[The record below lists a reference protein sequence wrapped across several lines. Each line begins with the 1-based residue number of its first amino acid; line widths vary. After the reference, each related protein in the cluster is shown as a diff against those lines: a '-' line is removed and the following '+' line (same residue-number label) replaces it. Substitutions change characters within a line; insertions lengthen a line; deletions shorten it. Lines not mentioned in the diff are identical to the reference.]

1 MTSSND
7 NTLVR
12 SLHDLGAAGWFG
24 GSLAGVLGINGGAAA
39 ASDPRERL
47 RLSGAGWSKWGPAQY
62 LSIGAYVVGS
72 AGMLLSDKGRLAA
85 QPAARNNALIKLGL
99 TVVAAGATVLSTALG
114 RSISNRSEE
123 GAQGVTEPS
132 GSSSQELES
141 SQRLQK
147 VVQWVTPLATA
158 GIIVLAAQQGE
169 QQRPSNWFDTLK
181 QRF

>member
-1 MTSSND
+1 MTDN

-62 LSIGAYVVGS
+62 LAIGSYVVGS

-85 QPAARNNALIKLGL
+85 QPEARTNALIKLGL
-99 TVVAAGATVLSTALG
+99 TVVAAGATVWSSALG
-114 RSISNRSEE
+114 RSMSKRSAE
-123 GAQGVTEPS
+123 GTAGVTEPS
-132 GSSSQELES
+132 GGSSDELKS
-141 SQRLQK
+141 AQGLQK

-169 QQRPSNWFDTLK
+169 QQRPSNWLSKIKD
-181 QRF
+181 RF